1 MSIQKAVTKEKLVT
15 QTKNEFLKAGYHLC
29 NNNIKS
35 NAFDFIA
42 RKEDSTNLRAYS
54 QKLITK
60 VLVDLDLFKKQT
72 SIDLRLIS
80 NLISGFPLLVA
91 NSAAG
96 KNIEDS
102 TLYRRHN
109 VSAISLKT
117 LQMFLQY
124 ERGSTTK
131 KISKFAQRGGIFVNL
146 SKEKFKEQRE
156 RLQLDMT
163 IFAKKI
169 GISRHSLYKYEKGER
184 FPKIKHFNIL
194 CNILGDDLDV
204 PLNIL
209 ENRLHDI
216 RQHTLE
222 DYRRPR
228 SPLQKEI
235 TSYLAEKEF
244 NILWFKSEPF
254 DGLSEPNIDNSSS
267 KNQVDVFYPMITGVT
282 SSNDR
287 KDSDKLMLIDRLAK
301 FLDKKAVW
309 FMDDDDNIENL
320 ESPKD
325 SSHFSVI
332 KISDLE
338 GMALIDFKKI
348 LEKKKFP
355 KTLTNKK
362 NG

>member
-1 MSIQKAVTKEKLVT
+1 MSIQKAITKEKLVN
-15 QTKNEFLKAGYHLC
+15 QTKNEFLKAGYYLW
-29 NNNIKS
+29 NENIKS

-42 RKEDSTNLRAYS
+42 RKENAIDLRSHS

-72 SIDLRLIS
+72 STDLRLIS
-80 NLISGFPLLVA
+80 KLISGFPLLVS

-96 KNIEDS
+96 KNIKKA

-109 VSAISLKT
+109 VSAISIKT

-124 ERGSTTK
+124 ERDSTSK

-146 SKEKFKEQRE
+146 SKDKFKEQRE

-163 IFAKKI
+163 IFAKKV
-169 GISRHSLYKYEKGER
+169 GISRHSLYKYEKGES
-184 FPKIKHFNIL
+184 FPKIKYFNIL
-194 CNILGDDLDV
+194 SNILGANLDV
-204 PLNIL
+204 PINIL
-209 ENRLHDI
+209 ENQLQDI
-216 RQHTLE
+216 CQHTLKG
-222 DYRRPR
+222 YRHPR

-244 NILWFKSEPF
+244 NITWFKSEPF
-254 DGLSEPNIDNSSS
+254 DGLSEPNLDNSSS
-267 KNQVDVFYPMITGVT
+267 NNQVDVSYPMITGVT

-287 KDSDKLMLIDRLAK
+287 KDSDKLLLMVSLAN

-309 FMDDDDNIENL
+309 FIDDDDNIKNF
-320 ESPKD
+320 D
-325 SSHFSVI
+325 SKNDFSHFSVI

-348 LEKKKFP
+348 LNKKKYP
-355 KTLTNKK
+355 KILRNKK
-362 NG
+362 NE